1 MSAPRRRRRPCGGQ
15 ASIELIAAIPLL
27 VGAGLV
33 AWQLL
38 AVRWAGIQAQ
48 ERLRADGLRAQGRGE
63 LVHVR
68 AHAPVPAVLP
78 GLGGL
83 RVEVRG
89 AVRTP

>member
-1 MSAPRRRRRPCGGQ
+1 MSIPRRHRRSGQ

-33 AWQLL
+33 AWQLV
-38 AVRWAGIQAQ
+38 AVLWAGIQAQ
-48 ERLRADGLRAQGRGE
+48 ERLRADGLRSQGRGE
-63 LVHVR
+63 LVSVR
-68 AHAPVPAVLP
+68 AHARVPAVLP
-78 GLGGL
+78 GLGDL